1 MSYALLARKIEESG
15 GKYVTRE
22 ELKGYCKELGL
33 DYLPVVK
40 YLTHYRYLLRVLR
53 GVFYARTIEERKT
66 GKLGVNHLEAIRD
79 TLKLK
84 GVSNWYFGLETAV
97 NLNNIT
103 HEYYSTVTVVSDS
116 IARPRSFEILGHKVR
131 FIKISPKLFGFG
143 VTEKNVPYS
152 DPEKTLLDTVYLG
165 RYNGLKESEIMD
177 AATDFLEYCSK
188 DKLISYS
195 KKYPKTVRKIV
206 EALN

>member
-22 ELKGYCKELGL
+22 ELRGYCKELGL
-33 DYLPVVK
+33 DYLPSVK

-66 GKLGVNHLEAIRD
+66 GKLRINHLEAIRD

-103 HEYYSTVTVVSDS
+103 HEYYPTVTVVSDS
-116 IARPRSFEILGHKVR
+116 IARPRPFDILGHKVR

-143 VTEKNVPYS
+143 VTGKNIPYS

-177 AATDFLEYCSK
+177 ATADLLEHCSK